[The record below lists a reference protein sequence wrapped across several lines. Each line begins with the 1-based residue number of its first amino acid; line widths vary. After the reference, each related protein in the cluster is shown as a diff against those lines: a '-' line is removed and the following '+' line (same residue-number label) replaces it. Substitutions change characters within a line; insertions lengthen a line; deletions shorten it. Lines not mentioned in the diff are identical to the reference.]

1 MQKLKWV
8 MQTTQQ
14 MCPVHIKLILMWVLN
29 ETEPQKLLIST
40 QPHIFHQPQHP
51 HTFTFSSWAVHPALY
66 SDKCRIYIYV
76 RIKSTVA
83 QILIHLH
90 SFTFILYVLMLFSI
104 YTIICIYTY
113 CYDMII
119 HIIHYYT
126 LLISY
131 ILLFYIN
138 FIQTLIGILITYN
151 TY

>member
-1 MQKLKWV
+1 MEKLKWV

-29 ETEPQKLLIST
+29 ETESQKLQIST

-90 SFTFILYVLMLFSI
+90 SSIFLYVLMLFSI
-104 YTIICIYTY
+104 YTIICMYTY

-119 HIIHYYT
+119 HIIHYYFHT
-126 LLISY
+126 YSYFILTSSKLLQVY
-131 ILLFYIN
+131 
-138 FIQTLIGILITYN
+138 
-151 TY
+151 